1 MPQVNIGLDVFAI
14 IVTLIVFFSFLSERI
29 KKENKSNSFLFL
41 MIAIV
46 VALAADVVGWIC
58 EGHTDLSL
66 LTVIGNT
73 VASCAGYL
81 SIFFFIMYLREN
93 LYKGNVAAKAIVVMV
108 AVFCVACMIM
118 VSVTSYHG
126 NAFHVDGEG
135 HYVHGEDHLLT
146 MTHLIFPLMAF
157 FTILLMVI
165 FAKNVSVK
173 NRCLYF
179 VYAAVP
185 TVGVIVDYSVYGWS
199 FTYIGLAISTLIIYT
214 GIYLEK
220 RRLIQEQ
227 RTAIMMS
234 QINPHFMYNTL
245 TTIASMCDI
254 DPKKAKN
261 LTVDFSSFLRQN
273 LDTLTSTELIPFE
286 QELRHIGC
294 YLKIEKARFGD
305 KIEVVYAIDCKD
317 FYVPALTV
325 QPLVENA
332 VKHGI
337 TKKSGGG
344 TVRISTYKTQ
354 RHYVI
359 EIKDSGVGFESEDF
373 LNGKVER
380 VGISNVRNRL
390 KDMCSGSLE
399 IKSKK
404 DVGTRVTVKIPN
416 KDKYRVKVKE

>member
-14 IVTLIVFFSFLSERI
+14 IVTLIVFFSFLSERL
-29 KKENKSNSFLFL
+29 KKENKSNSFLLL

-46 VALAADVVGWIC
+46 VALSADIVGWIG
-58 EGHTDLSL
+58 EGNTALSL
-66 LTVIGNT
+66 MTVIGNT

-81 SIFFFIMYLREN
+81 SVFFFIMYLREN
-93 LYKGNVAAKAIVVMV
+93 LYKGSAAAKAIVIMV
-108 AVFCVACMIM
+108 AVFCVVCMIM
-118 VSVTSYHG
+118 VSINAYHG
-126 NAFHVDGEG
+126 NAFHVDDEG
-135 HYVHGEDHLLT
+135 HYVHGGDHLLT

-157 FTILLMVI
+157 FTISLMVF
-165 FAKNVSVK
+165 FAKNVSFK
-173 NRCLYF
+173 NRLLYF

-185 TVGVIVDYSVYGWS
+185 TVGVIVDYAVHGWS
-199 FTYIGLAISTLIIYT
+199 FTYVGLAISTLIIYT

-245 TTIASMCDI
+245 TTIASMCEI

-261 LTVDFSSFLRQN
+261 LTVDFSTFLRRN
-273 LDTLTSTELIPFE
+273 LDTLTSTELVPFE

-305 KIEVVYAIDCKD
+305 KIDVIYAIDCKD
-317 FYVPALTV
+317 FYVPALTI

-332 VKHGI
+332 IKHGI

-344 TVRISTYKTQ
+344 TVRISTYKTPK
-354 RHYVI
+354 HYVI
-359 EIKDSGVGFESEDF
+359 EIKDTGVGFDSDK
-373 LNGKVER
+373 LLYGKSER

-390 KDMCSGSLE
+390 RDMCNGRLD

-416 KDKYRVKVKE
+416 KEKYKVKV

>member
-1 MPQVNIGLDVFAI
+1 MPEVNIGLDVFAI
-14 IVTLIVFFSFLSERI
+14 IVTLIVFFSLFGERI
-29 KKENKSNSFLFL
+29 KKENKSNSFLLL
-41 MIAIV
+41 MIAVV
-46 VALAADVVGWIC
+46 VALAADVVGWIG
-58 EGHTDLSL
+58 EGNTDLSL
-66 LTVIGNT
+66 VIVIGNT

-81 SIFFFIMYLREN
+81 SIFFFIMYLCDN
-93 LYKGNVAAKAIVVMV
+93 LYKGSAVAKAIVVMV
-108 AVFCVACMIM
+108 AVFCVACMIT
-118 VSVTSYHG
+118 VSVTAYHG
-126 NAFHVDGEG
+126 NAYHVDGEG

-157 FTILLMVI
+157 VTILLMVI
-165 FAKNVSVK
+165 LAKNVSFK

-185 TVGVIVDYSVYGWS
+185 TVGVIVDYSVHGWS
-199 FTYIGLAISTLIIYT
+199 FTYVGLAISTLIIYT

-261 LTVDFSSFLRQN
+261 LTVDFSTFLRQN
-273 LDTLTSTELIPFE
+273 LDTLTSTELVPFE

-294 YLKIEKARFGD
+294 YLKIEKERFGD
-305 KIEVVYAIDCKD
+305 KINVIYAIDCKD

-332 VKHGI
+332 IKHGI

-359 EIKDSGVGFESEDF
+359 EIKDSGVGFDSEE
-373 LNGKVER
+373 LIYGKGEH
-380 VGISNVRNRL
+380 VGITNVRNRL

-416 KDKYRVKVKE
+416 KEKYKVKVKE